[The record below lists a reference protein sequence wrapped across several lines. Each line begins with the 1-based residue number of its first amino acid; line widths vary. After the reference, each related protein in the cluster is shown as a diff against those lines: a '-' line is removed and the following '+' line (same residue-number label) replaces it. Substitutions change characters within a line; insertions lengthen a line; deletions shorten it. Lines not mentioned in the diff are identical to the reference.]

1 MEIWLSNGTKDKIQ
15 IPVNPQSLGY
25 SDSSNFEDVI
35 LANGD
40 ERTIISGRNLRE
52 YSIESF
58 FPRRRATYV
67 TSKKL
72 LLPIE
77 YVRKIKVWMDTKK
90 VLQLQVT
97 KTNINVRVT
106 IRSFEW
112 NEEGGAVGDINYVLE
127 LKEYK
132 PVVWKT
138 TSSSPSG
145 SKPKPPSKRPP
156 SASSGQRPSTYTVKK
171 NDNLFNIAK
180 KYLGSSSRWP
190 EIYKLNRKVI
200 GSNPNRIY
208 PGQRLVLPK

>member
-1 MEIWLSNGTKDKIQ
+1 MEIWLSNGTKDRIQ
-15 IPVNPQSLGY
+15 IPVNPTEMGY
-25 SDSSNFEDVI
+25 SDSSNFEDIV

-58 FPRRRATYV
+58 FPRYRGAYV
-67 TSKKL
+67 SSKTL

-77 YVRKIKVWMDTKK
+77 YVRKIKVWMDQKK

-112 NEEGGAVGDINYVLE
+112 KESGGAVGDIDYTLE

-132 PVVWKT
+132 PITWKHSKKSN
-138 TSSSPSG
+138 SSGKTKDKVSKRP
-145 SKPKPPSKRPP
+145 SKPKNN
-156 SASSGQRPSTYTVKK
+156 STSYTVIKG
-171 NDNLFNIAK
+171 DNLHKIAK
-180 KYLGSSSRWP
+180 KQLGSSSRWRD
-190 EIYKLNRKVI
+190 IYNLNKKVI
-200 GSNPNRIY
+200 GKNPNLIY
-208 PGQRLVLPK
+208 PGQKLVMPK